1 MKVNIARE
9 ALLAPLQAI
18 AGVVERKQTM
28 PVLSNVLLVAEDGSL
43 TLTGTNLEV
52 ELVARVSDSLEIET
66 PGQIT
71 VPARKLADICR
82 SLGDALPVELSLEGD
97 QMHVRCGASHFSLS
111 TLPAEHFPNVEEEAE
126 SFRLELSQG
135 DLRGILEATAFA
147 MAQQDVRYYL
157 NGLLLEVGGDY
168 LRAVATDGHRLAM
181 STYGVATGIDE
192 LRQVIVPRKGVLEL
206 IRLLENEE
214 VPVSLV
220 FGANHLRATIGPF
233 TFTSKLIEG
242 KFPDYNRVVP
252 RGGDKIIM
260 ADRATL
266 KAMLQR
272 AGILS
277 HENIRGVRLQLAS
290 GELKVFA
297 NNPDQEQAEDAMP
310 VDYQG
315 EEMQIG
321 FNVGYLVDVLNVLD
335 QDQVKITLSNPNSS
349 ALLEDTEGKES
360 LYVVMPMRL

>member
-1 MKVNIARE
+1 MKVTIARE
-9 ALLAPLQAI
+9 ALLTPLQAI

-28 PVLSNVLLVAEDGSL
+28 PVLSNVLLVAEDDGL

-52 ELVARVSDSLEIET
+52 ELVARVTKDLQLDT

-82 SLGDALPVELSLEGD
+82 ALDDAAPVELALEGD
-97 QMHVRCGASHFSLS
+97 QLHLRSGVSHFTLS

-126 SFRLELSQG
+126 SFRLEVPQR
-135 DLRGILEATAFA
+135 DLRLLLEATAFA

-157 NGLLLEVGGDY
+157 NGLLLEVASDY

-181 STYGVATGIDE
+181 SSYPLATGIE
-192 LRQVIVPRKGVLEL
+192 EVRQVIVPRKGVLEL
-206 IRLLENEE
+206 VRLLDNEE
-214 VPVSLV
+214 SPATLV
-220 FGANHLRATIGPF
+220 FGANHLRAIIGDY

-242 KFPDYNRVVP
+242 KFPDYNRVIP
-252 RGGDKIIM
+252 RGGDKVVK
-260 ADRATL
+260 ADRGTL
-266 KAMLQR
+266 KATLQR

-277 HENIRGVRLQLAS
+277 HENIRGVRVQLEP

-297 NNPDQEQAEDAMP
+297 NNPDQEQAEDAMS
-310 VDYQG
+310 VDYEG
-315 EEMQIG
+315 AAIQIG
-321 FNVGYLVDVLNVLD
+321 FNVGYLIDVLNALEGGE
-335 QDQVKITLSNPNSS
+335 VKMTLSNPNSS
-349 ALLEDTEGKES
+349 ALLEDPEGNQS

>member
-1 MKVNIARE
+1 MKVTIARE

-28 PVLSNVLLVAEDGSL
+28 PVLSNVLLVADEGGL

-52 ELVARVSDSLEIET
+52 ELVARVTSDLDLET

-71 VPARKLADICR
+71 VPARKLSDICR
-82 SLGDALPVELSLEGD
+82 ALSDAAPVELALEGD
-97 QMHVRCGASHFSLS
+97 QLHVRSGVSHFTLS
-111 TLPAEHFPNVEEEAE
+111 TLPAEHFPNVEEEPE

-135 DLRGILEATAFA
+135 DLRNLLEATAFA

-157 NGLLLEVGGDY
+157 NGLLLEVGADY

-181 STYGVATGIDE
+181 SSYDVATGIDDP
-192 LRQVIVPRKGVLEL
+192 RQVIVPRKGVLEL
-206 IRLLENEE
+206 IRLLDNEE
-214 VPVSLV
+214 VPATLV
-220 FGANHLRATIGPF
+220 FGANHLRATIGNF

-252 RGGDKIIM
+252 RGGDKVVI
-260 ADRATL
+260 ADRSGL
-266 KAMLQR
+266 KATLQR

-277 HENIRGVRLQLAS
+277 HENIRGIRVQLEP
-290 GELKVFA
+290 GELKVYA
-297 NNPDQEQAEDAMP
+297 NNPDQEQAEDAMA
-310 VDYQG
+310 VEYDG
-315 EEMQIG
+315 AGMQIG
-321 FNVGYLVDVLNVLD
+321 FNVGYLIDVLNALES
-335 QDQVKITLSNPNSS
+335 DQVKLTLSNPNSS
-349 ALLEDTEGKES
+349 ALLEDMEDNRS